1 MLEQGK
7 LAHRQI
13 KKMYG
18 LSNKN
23 GVNEQFTK
31 QERHRTLLRRQQEQD
46 QLADVVDPSLTLH
59 HSMARQAH
67 KDNVFSIPRFL
78 ADHIDDPAIKAS
90 DSD

>member
-1 MLEQGK
+1 MLQQGE

-18 LSNKN
+18 LSNKK
-23 GVNEQFTK
+23 GVHEQFAK

-46 QLADVVDPSLTLH
+46 QLADDVDPSPTLH
-59 HSMARQAH
+59 HSMARQAR
-67 KDNVFSIPRFL
+67 KDNVFGLSQFL

-90 DSD
+90 EPD